1 MAVFSNGGAT
11 SPDIYI
17 GVFCILTTIACS
29 LFNLV
34 VFKHVSGKKKSL
46 ATCLYL
52 SLSVADFLT
61 GWVITITY
69 GISVLEEKVEECR
82 NSTESSCNEDYF
94 KRLLEPTLGQ
104 KLHSIL
110 CWIVCV
116 APSNITAFLAM
127 GRFYQ
132 IKYPL
137 RRIRIRRVMLALFVS
152 LSPIPVVVG
161 CAMLD
166 VNKAENSIPYRIPAT
181 NQAWNFHP
189 SILGIRIDSMSFYLL
204 IIAGTWVLE
213 VAAISTSILT
223 IYEIVKRRL
232 MPVSDERKGEKTK
245 KTLKILITN
254 GGNVVILVT
263 MTIVAFNVR
272 KGVEDIS
279 LEDGI
284 WYLMINTIIPSLIS
298 TVNPIIYIT
307 MTPKCTFRNMVRP
320 LKCLIFD

>member
-1 MAVFSNGGAT
+1 MAVFSNGGST

-17 GVFCILTTIACS
+17 GVLCILTTIVCS
-29 LFNLV
+29 LLNLV

-46 ATCLYL
+46 ASCLYL
-52 SLSVADFLT
+52 TLSVADFLT

-69 GISVLEEKVEECR
+69 GISALEEKVEECR

-94 KRLLEPTLGQ
+94 KRLLEPTLEQ
-104 KLHSIL
+104 RLHSIL

-127 GRFYQ
+127 SRFYQ

-137 RRIRIRRVMLALFVS
+137 QRISIKRVMLTLLLS
-152 LSPIPVVVG
+152 LTPIPVVVG

-166 VNKAENSIPYRIPAT
+166 INEAENSIPYRLPAT

-189 SILGIRIDSMSFYLL
+189 SIFGLLIDSMSFYLL

-232 MPVSDERKGEKTK
+232 MPVSDNRKGQKTK

-254 GGNVVILVT
+254 GGNVVILVI

-272 KGVEDIS
+272 KDVEDIS
-279 LEDGI
+279 RKDGI

-307 MTPKCTFRNMVRP
+307 MTPKFTYKNIVRP
-320 LKCLIFD
+320 LKCFIYD